1 MLAMLFALRI
11 SPLALWIYSQ
21 AESFVI
27 AHELMS
33 VAVFTAKTNSARK
46 LQRRLVRLASDHI
59 GQQRLA
65 ALPL

>member
-1 MLAMLFALRI
+1 MLFALRI
-11 SPLALWIYSQ
+11 SPLVLWIDSQ

-27 AHELMS
+27 AHELMT
-33 VAVFTAKTNSARK
+33 VAVFTAKTNLARK
-46 LQRRLVRLASDHI
+46 LQTRLVRLASDHI